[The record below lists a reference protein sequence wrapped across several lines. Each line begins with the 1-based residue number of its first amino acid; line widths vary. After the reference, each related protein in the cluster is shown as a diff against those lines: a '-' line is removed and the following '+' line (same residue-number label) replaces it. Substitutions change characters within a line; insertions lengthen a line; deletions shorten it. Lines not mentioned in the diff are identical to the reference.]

1 MVLRSSRDKPQQHFQ
16 EPGKA
21 MEKDYVNIIT
31 EFFALVLF

>member
-1 MVLRSSRDKPQQHFQ
+1 MVRSSRDKPQQHCQ

-31 EFFALVLF
+31 KFYALIVF